1 MTQSGS
7 TNPEISERY
16 CIIRGM
22 QSSKFESARCNKMH
36 LGGCLVESVLAKD
49 ILIFDLGVAT
59 PQTPLMCSVTSG
71 SLVCYAF
78 FCAIAHTCLLLYRKI
93 PLTMVYL
100 KRYTVQDI

>member
-1 MTQSGS
+1 
-7 TNPEISERY
+7 
-16 CIIRGM
+16 
-22 QSSKFESARCNKMH
+22 MH
-36 LGGCLVESVLAKD
+36 LGGLGCIVESVLAKD

-78 FCAIAHTCLLLYRKI
+78 FCAIVHACLLLYRKF

-100 KRYTVQDI
+100 QTYTVQDI